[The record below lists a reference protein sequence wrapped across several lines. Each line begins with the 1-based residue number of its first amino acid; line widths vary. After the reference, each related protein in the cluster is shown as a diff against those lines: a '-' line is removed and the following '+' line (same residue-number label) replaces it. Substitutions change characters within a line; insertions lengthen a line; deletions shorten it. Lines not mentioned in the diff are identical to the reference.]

1 LISRCEF
8 AREKVSLTMLEEWK
22 NGKQVISQKELAEK
36 FGRDPSKV
44 SKAAAGLKGI
54 WKEK

>member
-1 LISRCEF
+1 
-8 AREKVSLTMLEEWK
+8 MLEEWK